1 MNEIFDLFSRGGT
14 VMWIIAGLSVYVLAA
29 IIIKFY
35 QFHKLQT
42 FNPEI
47 VDKID
52 ADTHLGEVR
61 AHLEKS
67 NLNNNP
73 VAKTLL
79 HTIKTIAIPTISRE
93 AAKEEVSRFA
103 SADLRRFGTHLKG
116 LDMIAN
122 IAPLLGL
129 LGTVIGMVGAFSVLE
144 QSGSKID
151 PSLLAGGIWT
161 ALLTTVAGLGVAIPA
176 YAAHHFFT
184 DKLDKIR
191 SEMRDVSIRL
201 ITQMDSLN
209 KASALD
215 IPQPTIPDITL
226 NNTPVITPTVANST
240 PETPLQPTK
249 EIPSNSTIDAKI
261 PQEDEVNTI
270 TQQVQDSLD
279 QQSEPPSAID
289 KNTQKSID
297 DKPPSA
303 KKRKKSTKNKTST
316 PA

>member
-29 IIIKFY
+29 IIIKLY
-35 QFHKLQT
+35 QFNKLQT

-103 SADLRRFGTHLKG
+103 SADLRRFSTHLKG

-201 ITQMDSLN
+201 ITQMDNLN

-215 IPQPTIPDITL
+215 VPQPTIPDITL
-226 NNTPVITPTVANST
+226 NDAPAITPTVTDSI
-240 PETPLQPTK
+240 PETSPQPTA
-249 EIPSNSTIDAKI
+249 ESPSDNTIDI
-261 PQEDEVNTI
+261 NTPQEDQITTI

-279 QQSEPPSAID
+279 QQSEQPSTID
-289 KNTQKSID
+289 ENNQKPTD
-297 DKPPSA
+297 NKPPSA
-303 KKRKKSTKNKTST
+303 KKRKKNTKDKSSI